1 MTSATNESAAFLEQ
15 RQEQQPELNNHQ
27 AIITTVTASN
37 TPGKNNSSINK
48 SRRSAGGAGGIQIT
62 TNNVGPPALT
72 TLGGPAPRKRR
83 FEQFL
88 KSLVGRRPSKEPITP
103 LLSSPE
109 IKVTHSPSIENFDAD
124 TNLLAISNENSYR
137 IKNSASTT
145 SLNSVHQK
153 LWSVVPLLKKDV
165 SCTSLALP
173 AKSTSLTPCGIQY
186 SKSHCSSNQHGHN
199 PCEHNHQHTSCG
211 NDGAG
216 LKECCTGDNGNL
228 RKCETVLALT
238 QSTYNLEPIKPLNR
252 LRNCA
257 SVATCSRCSSLLSLA
272 AGNGSRYSLNLS
284 NGGFVSVN
292 NNNYNSNNAK
302 YNSNTSINNNKS
314 NIDVVHNDNS
324 NDVELRQKLLFNSN
338 HNINN
343 KLTCKLCLGEY
354 KSDNFTRIQ
363 QCGCSFCSEVSIM
376 IIFNINQLF
385 HRLFGFTFS
394 V

>member
-1 MTSATNESAAFLEQ
+1 MTSATNESATFLEQ
-15 RQEQQPELNNHQ
+15 RQEQPQPELNNHQ
-27 AIITTVTASN
+27 AIITTVTAGN
-37 TPGKNNSSINK
+37 NQGKNNSSVTRSK
-48 SRRSAGGAGGIQIT
+48 RSAGGAGGIPI
-62 TNNVGPPALT
+62 TNNVGPPAVT
-72 TLGGPAPRKRR
+72 SLGGPAPRKRR

-109 IKVTHSPSIENFDAD
+109 IKVTHSPSIENFDTD
-124 TNLLAISNENSYR
+124 TNLSAISNENHHR

-173 AKSTSLTPCGIQY
+173 AKSTSLTPCGLNH
-186 SKSHCSSNQHGHN
+186 SKSHCSSNQHGN
-199 PCEHNHQHTSCG
+199 NLCEHNHQHTSCS

-292 NNNYNSNNAK
+292 NSSNNAK

-314 NIDVVHNDNS
+314 NIDVVHNDN
-324 NDVELRQKLLFNSN
+324 NNEVELRQKLLFNSN

-363 QCGCSFCSEVSIM
+363 QCGCSFCSEVSI
-376 IIFNINQLF
+376 IIIYILNELF
-385 HRLFGFTFS
+385 YRLFGFPFS